1 MEPERWRRINEL
13 FHAALERDS
22 GSREAFIDEACAS
35 DPALRT
41 EVLSLLQMHSG
52 PGIIDRPAVEADPGL
67 LLTGEDDPLIGRRLG
82 PYEVTG
88 LLGRGGMGIVYLGQD
103 TRLQRPVAIKALPP
117 ALTHNDQLRAR
128 LRREAMAAGALSHPG
143 IATVFALE
151 EFDGQLYVVQEYVP
165 GRTLRA
171 TMKIREG
178 RLAVAEI
185 VSMALDIARALA
197 AAHAHG
203 VLHRD
208 LKPENVLHTPDG
220 GIKVVDFG
228 LARFEPGA
236 AIGGAETLT
245 RPGALP
251 GTPGY
256 MAPEV
261 LRGDPVDA
269 RADQFS
275 FGVLLY
281 ELVAGEHPFEGTDD
295 IATVA
300 RILETEPSGPGP
312 ARPECPEPLVRVIT
326 KCLAKAPRDRY
337 RTTAELVAALEAVR
351 DAVEAVATDA
361 GAAADTGVAG
371 EAGAKPAPDVAAAP
385 SAGAGSRRVAQ
396 RASSSF
402 TPYPA
407 GPASPPRAPEA
418 ASAGDAAPG
427 ADASPPPTP
436 ASTGIARDGAIA
448 NLRWWWQFHQVA
460 VSVVYALM
468 LYPMWRAREWL
479 PAPWG
484 LVTFMAAVAVVG
496 AVVNLRLH
504 LWFTARVYP
513 AQLAAQRRA
522 SALWKRLLDT
532 AFAVLLLSVAATI
545 APSHTRWAAFFIV
558 MAISSA
564 LSARVMEPATT
575 RAAFPDD

>member
-1 MEPERWRRINEL
+1 MDAERWRRINTL
-13 FHAALERDS
+13 FHAALERDP
-22 GSREAFIDEACAS
+22 GDREAFIDEACAGNA
-35 DPALRT
+35 ALRT

-52 PGIIDRPAVEADPGL
+52 PGVVDRPAVEADPGL
-67 LLTGEDDPLIGRRLG
+67 LPSTGDDPLIGRRLG

-88 LLGRGGMGIVYLGQD
+88 LLGRGGMGIVYLGHD

-117 ALTHNDQLRAR
+117 AVTHDDRMRAR

-151 EFDGQLYVVQEYVP
+151 EFEAQLYLIQEYIP

-171 TMKIREG
+171 TMKLGEG
-178 RLAVAEI
+178 RMPVTDI
-185 VSMALDIARALA
+185 VSIALDIARALA
-197 AAHAHG
+197 AAHAQG

-220 GIKVVDFG
+220 AIKVVDFG

-236 AIGGAETLT
+236 GLGGDETLT
-245 RPGALP
+245 RPGATP

-281 ELVAGEHPFEGTDD
+281 EIVTGEHPFEGTDD
-295 IATVA
+295 ITTVA
-300 RILETEPSGPGP
+300 RILETEPSGLGP
-312 ARPECPEPLVRVIT
+312 ARRECPEPLARIVTR
-326 KCLAKAPRDRY
+326 CLAKAPRDRY
-337 RTTAELVAALEAVR
+337 RTTAALVTALEAVR
-351 DAVEAVATDA
+351 DAVEA
-361 GAAADTGVAG
+361 AAVV
-371 EAGAKPAPDVAAAP
+371 DVAAADG
-385 SAGAGSRRVAQ
+385 AGAGAAHGG
-396 RASSSF
+396 RAADGGGAAAPPGAGSAAGAPAVSS
-402 TPYPA
+402 TQ
-407 GPASPPRAPEA
+407 A
-418 ASAGDAAPG
+418 ASDPSPEPTAATPERDAP
-427 ADASPPPTP
+427 AD
-436 ASTGIARDGAIA
+436 
-448 NLRWWWQFHQVA
+448 LRWWWQFHQVA

-468 LYPMWRAREWL
+468 LYPVWRAREWL

-484 LVTFMAAVAVVG
+484 LAAFMTTVAVVG
-496 AVVNLRLH
+496 AAVNLRLH

-513 AQLAAQRRA
+513 DQLAAQRRA
-522 SALWKRLLDT
+522 SALGKRLLDT
-532 AFAVLLLSVAATI
+532 AFAVLLLSIAAAV
-545 APSHTRWAAFFIV
+545 APSHPRWAAFFIV